1 MASRDRRPDR
11 EGRHEGLAYTLWLP
25 VQTGATAPG
34 VVIVHGAGS
43 RKENHADFARL
54 ATAAGWAAL
63 TFDLPGHGASDGAM
77 SGDAIDDVVRM
88 AHLLSEQE
96 GIDPRRVAVRGSSL
110 GGFLAIS
117 AAARAGEILAAEKA
131 AFGRLMTLE
140 MGKLIAAAEQEADK
154 CALAC
159 AGEIA
164 GVIAICPASPDH
176 LTRGVRRGDLEMRI
190 GDPLALEAWL
200 AAQDLGEA
208 VERISGRPLI
218 LMHAEGDIEIPSDHS
233 EELFERASE
242 PRELVIAPGGTHRT
256 VQHDPELQTMALRW
270 LERQLSAT

>member
-1 MASRDRRPDR
+1 MEHSDSENRRPDR

-77 SGDAIDDVVRM
+77 SGDAIDDVIRM

-96 GIDPRRVAVRGSSL
+96 GIDPQRVAVRGSSL

-117 AAARAGEILAAEKA
+117 AAAR
-131 AFGRLMTLE
+131 
-140 MGKLIAAAEQEADK
+140 
-154 CALAC
+154 

-200 AAQDLGEA
+200 AAQDLDEA

-233 EELFERASE
+233 EELFERASK
-242 PRELVIAPGGTHRT
+242 PRKLVIAPGGTHRT
-256 VQHDPELQTMALRW
+256 VQHDPELQTMALHW